1 MKPIDERAVMKKLL
15 VRPGTRLSLKNRD
28 TAWDGAKQFKGMK
41 KDAIEEHAKDYLAQS
56 LDELRKQQ
64 AHLWANDTWSMLVV
78 FQAMDAAGKDGA
90 IEHVFSG
97 VNPQGCDVSSFKQPS
112 AEELDHDY
120 LWRIYKALPA
130 RGTIGIFNRSHYE
143 EVLVARVHPEIVEK
157 QGLPPLPRGRKL
169 WAQRYESINAF
180 ERHLAR
186 NGTKIVKF
194 FLHVSK
200 AEQKKRFLDRL
211 DTPKKH
217 WKFSAADVAERE
229 HWGAYR
235 QAYEDA
241 ISATS
246 KSWAPWYVVPAD
258 HKWLTRV
265 MVAGIITE
273 TIRSLKLKPPEST
286 PEQKK
291 ALSAARRRLESE

>member
-15 VRPGTRLSLKNRD
+15 VRPGSRLRLKDRD
-28 TAWDGAKQFKGMK
+28 TAWDGVSGLKGLGK
-41 KDAIEEHAKDYLAQS
+41 KALEDHAKDYLEES
-56 LDELRKQQ
+56 LQQLRKQQ
-64 AHLWANDTWSMLVV
+64 EHLWANDTWSVLVV

-112 AEELDHDY
+112 VEDLDHDF
-120 LWRIYKALPA
+120 LWRISKALPP

-143 EVLVARVHPEIVEK
+143 EVLVVRVHPELVEK
-157 QGLPPLPRGRKL
+157 QGLPALPRGKRL
-169 WAQRYESINAF
+169 WRERYEDINAF

-186 NGTKIVKF
+186 NGTLIVKF

-211 DTPKKH
+211 ENPKKH
-217 WKFSAADVAERE
+217 WKFSAADVQERE
-229 HWGAYR
+229 HWSAYR
-235 QAYEDA
+235 KAYEDA
-241 ISATS
+241 LSATS
-246 KSWAPWYVVPAD
+246 KPWAPWYVVPAD

-265 MVAGIITE
+265 LVAGIITE
-273 TIRSLKLKPPEST
+273 KIRALKLTSPETT
-286 PEQKK
+286 PEQKR
-291 ALSAARRRLESE
+291 ALAAARRRLESE